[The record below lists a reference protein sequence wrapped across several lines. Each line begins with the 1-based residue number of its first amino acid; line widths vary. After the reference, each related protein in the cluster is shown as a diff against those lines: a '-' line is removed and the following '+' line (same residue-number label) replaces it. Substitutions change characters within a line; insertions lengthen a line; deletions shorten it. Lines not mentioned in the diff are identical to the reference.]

1 MKYRNIHVI
10 EETKLICAK
19 SIPKLCIDTYKF
31 DQRKYDTSFYLLYL
45 SFYPYSQAL
54 IVGRGVHL
62 RGCTV
67 SLISSRNTTH
77 KLYFN
82 V

>member
-1 MKYRNIHVI
+1 MSV
-10 EETKLICAK
+10 
-19 SIPKLCIDTYKF
+19 PKLCIYTYKF

-45 SFYPYSQAL
+45 SFYPYSQDL

-67 SLISSRNTTH
+67 SLISSRNATH
-77 KLYFN
+77 KLCFELKLPASFS
-82 V
+82 